1 MTGKFDIAAA
11 EKALEV
17 LVLAYREERTKPQ
30 PDEPIELKNA
40 SEVKLAGRKQAYRED
55 IIERPMIGALRLAI
69 REVGEYLWQNTKST
83 GAMLKVLENV
93 AARHPDK
100 QSQILAAVDHAWDG
114 LGEGDDMWWC

>member
-1 MTGKFDIAAA
+1 MRKLIKQKDDEMTGKFDIAAA

-69 REVGEYLWQNTKST
+69 RVSAGVDPRIDDGTAS
-83 GAMLKVLENV
+83 GAVV
-93 AARHPDK
+93 AAGVWSRRMRG
-100 QSQILAAVDHAWDG
+100 IL
-114 LGEGDDMWWC
+114 L